1 MNVSF
6 AQARTQANVGR
17 PAAPE
22 GKVSRGS
29 TAGAAGAG
37 GVAPLLEI
45 SELSAWYGAAHIL
58 FGVSL
63 NVYRGEVVALMG
75 RNGAG
80 KSTTLKAIMG
90 MVPRRRGKLS
100 FMGRDISN
108 SPAHEVASSGL
119 GFVPEDRRIFTDLTV
134 RENLEVGRQAPRRWP
149 DGSAAP
155 IWTPERLYELFPNLG
170 EMPDRP
176 GGRMSGGEQ
185 QMLTVARTLMG
196 NPYLV
201 LLDEPS
207 EGVAP
212 VIVEQ
217 MAQMILELKAEGV
230 SILLSEQNMHF
241 AELVSD
247 RAYVLEKGQIRYQ
260 GTMQDLAADE
270 EVRRAYLSV

>member
-1 MNVSF
+1 MK
-6 AQARTQANVGR
+6 THETLLKAN
-17 PAAPE
+17 A
-22 GKVSRGS
+22 
-29 TAGAAGAG
+29 
-37 GVAPLLEI
+37 LC
-45 SELSAWYGAAHIL
+45 AWYGAAQIL
-58 FGVSL
+58 YDVDL
-63 NVYRGEVVALMG
+63 EVRRGEVVALMG

-80 KSTTLKAIMG
+80 KSTTLKTLIG
-90 MVPRRRGKLS
+90 MLAKRKGHVS
-100 FMGRDISN
+100 FLGHDISK
-108 SPAHEVASSGL
+108 SEPHHAAKLGL
-119 GFVPEDRRIFTDLTV
+119 GFVPEDRRVFTDLTV
-134 RENLEVGRQAPRRWP
+134 MENLEVGKQAPRRWV
-149 DGSAAP
+149 DGSEAP
-155 IWTPERLYELFPNLG
+155 LWTPERLFELFPNLG
-170 EMPDRP
+170 EMPNRP

-217 MAQMILELKAEGV
+217 MANMILELKAQGV

-247 RAYVLEKGQIRYQ
+247 RAYVLEKGQIRYHA
-260 GTMQDLAADE
+260 TMAELAANE